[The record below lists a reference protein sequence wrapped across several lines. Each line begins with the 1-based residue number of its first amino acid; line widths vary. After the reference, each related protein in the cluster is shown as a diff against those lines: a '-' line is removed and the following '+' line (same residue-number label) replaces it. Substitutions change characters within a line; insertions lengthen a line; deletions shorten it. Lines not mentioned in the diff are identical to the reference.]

1 MTYECS
7 AALVDEYTD
16 VKAMRCVRLHDAR
29 VVDQHVEGRMV
40 LDQLGRDPFD
50 TSGVGNIQL
59 DCRHA
64 GVRRHHLVDMAAP
77 ASADDDLVA
86 PLMQRFGQSTA
97 NARAA
102 ASDKDRV
109 SAEFH
114 DGVLKKI
121 ARVVQVDSCSA

>member
-1 MTYECS
+1 
-7 AALVDEYTD
+7 
-16 VKAMRCVRLHDAR
+16 
-29 VVDQHVEGRMV
+29 
-40 LDQLGRDPFD
+40 
-50 TSGVGNIQL
+50 
-59 DCRHA
+59 
-64 GVRRHHLVDMAAP
+64 
-77 ASADDDLVA
+77 
-86 PLMQRFGQSTA
+86 MQRFGQSTA